1 MSTLNVSN
9 ITDGTDT
16 VETGYVLN
24 GSAKAW
30 VNFNGTGTIATRDSF
45 NVSGLTDNGTSDYT
59 NSFTSAMSNGDYI
72 EVDGSVYT
80 GTTRGTC
87 LNGSNYSSLSTSFRV
102 MHVITDDNAGGA
114 QTGDPQFI
122 KRGFLGDL
130 A

>member
-30 VNFNGTGTIATRDSF
+30 VNFNGQGTISTRDSL
-45 NVSGLTDNGTSDYT
+45 NVASLTDNGTGDYT
-59 NSFTSAMSNGDYI
+59 NSFTNAMSNANYI
-72 EVDGSVYT
+72 EVDGSVYS
-80 GTTRGTC
+80 GTTRATMLCGNN
-87 LNGSNYSSLSTSFRV
+87 LSSLSTSYRV
-102 MHVITDDNAGGA
+102 MHVLSDDDVDGTTNN
-114 QTGDPQFI
+114 DPDFV